1 VKTTNISGGKT
12 MSDRPYGSFDD
23 VIGAIVGQLNER
35 RGHEAAGVSDPLG
48 VLRAAQ
54 ERYAA
59 PNPFRPGDVV
69 TPRALTSMKGIGEPH
84 VVLEVGEPRGSR
96 PRTPPARPSARGT
109 TSASSASSAATSAPS
124 GSRGWMLEPYVAPR
138 PRPRARRRPMGES
151 RRRKALGG
159 GHIRPAVD
167 IDIAIEEVG
176 APHRV
181 RSRGGLRPGRRLQD
195 DAPRASSNTRS

>member
-1 VKTTNISGGKT
+1 VKTINTSGGKT

-84 VVLEVGEPRGSR
+84 VVLEVGEPRGQ
-96 PRTPPARPSARGT
+96 PAQDST
-109 TSASSASSAATSAPS
+109 SSAF
-124 GSRGWMLEPYVAPR
+124 G
-138 PRPRARRRPMGES
+138 ARF
-151 RRRKALGG
+151 
-159 GHIRPAVD
+159 
-167 IDIAIEEVG
+167 DIAIEELERLIESG
-176 APHRV
+176 RV
-181 RSRGGLRPGRRLQD
+181 EGFAQVVVCKTAHPGVFEYKVVSLGLEKQTTFDAFCIGRRSMMEMLGFKDIQGEEGD
-195 DAPRASSNTRS
+195 G

>member
-1 VKTTNISGGKT
+1 VKTINISGGKT

-84 VVLEVGEPRGSR
+84 VVLEVGEPRGQ
-96 PRTPPARPSARGT
+96 PAQDST
-109 TSASSASSAATSAPS
+109 SSAFGARYDVRVVCFVGGHVCAFWLESWT
-124 GSRGWMLEPYVAPR
+124 LEPYVAP
-138 PRPRARRRPMGES
+138 PAETSG
-151 RRRKALGG
+151 KAAANG
-159 GHIRPAVD
+159 
-167 IDIAIEEVG
+167 
-176 APHRV
+176 
-181 RSRGGLRPGRRLQD
+181 
-195 DAPRASSNTRS
+195 